1 MSTTFIDTNGEMSF
15 EDNERLKFVIHYLKQ
30 GASEE
35 LIKTDKNGRFVN
47 EDSETAFTDIWLASA
62 QHQQSKVDELQ
73 EEYAE
78 TEAFLKEQIQQKDIT
93 ISGLKYLQGM
103 DKELIQALQ
112 SKSAKL
118 QKRVEFL
125 EMNLH
130 FVKEHFEMNDLDKAM
145 PRVYEELEQA
155 LKGEG

>member
-73 EEYAE
+73 KQLINQGQR
-78 TEAFLKEQIQQKDIT
+78 FNEQSQRIKDLEHK
-93 ISGLKYLQGM
+93 SG
-103 DKELIQALQ
+103 E
-112 SKSAKL
+112 L